1 MRLMDVQVSLQSVPE
16 QARVHGMEIAATSY
30 KQIQALGQSLKESQT
45 RPEQVIQAQPDTT
58 GAFTLID
65 SRVDPRRKSDRQHV
79 THNTFEEPKLY
90 SARGTK
96 QLPVQPAGQKLDL
109 FI

>member
-1 MRLMDVQVSLQSVPE
+1 MDVQVSLQSVPE
-16 QARVHGMEIAATSY
+16 QARVHGMEIAATNY
-30 KQIQALGQSLKESQT
+30 RQIQALGQSLKESQS
-45 RPEQVIQAQPDTT
+45 RPEQVIQAQAATP
-58 GAFTLID
+58 GNFPLVD
-65 SRVDPRRKSDRQHV
+65 SKNEPRRKQERAHV
-79 THNTFEEPKLY
+79 TANTFEEPKLY